1 MAGTRRS
8 WSLAL
13 TGPLAPLADGFID
26 HLTALGYVS
35 SGLAGQRAL
44 FGHLDRWLCAG
55 GLGLGDLT
63 PTVLEQFLEARA
75 AERYVTKLT
84 RSGLKP
90 SMEYLEDL
98 GVYRC
103 PPSPTTMADQI
114 AGGFRRYLAD
124 ERGLGTETGQNYV
137 RVARQFLA
145 SLHSE
150 PELLDEARLG
160 EITAEEVT
168 GFVLARSPELSVA
181 AMQTV
186 VGGLRALLGYLYTAG
201 LTDRT
206 LITAVPAV
214 ARRRQ
219 DLPRC
224 LPDGHVERLLQAC
237 DRTTAVGIR
246 DFAILTV
253 LARLGLRAN
262 EVAALRLDDIDWIAA
277 EVRIR
282 GKGPRMDRLPL
293 PADVGEAL
301 VAYLRHGRPRC
312 ADRRV
317 FIRSC
322 APRRGLSRQ
331 AIGGLVR
338 AASVRAGLPAHGPH
352 RLRHTVATGLLRR
365 GAPLT
370 EIAQLLRHQTVQTA
384 VIYAKVDL
392 DALCELAQPW
402 PGATQ

>member
-1 MAGTRRS
+1 MTAGRRS

-13 TGPLAPLADGFID
+13 TGPLASMAEGFID
-26 HLTALGYVS
+26 HLIALGYVS
-35 SGLAGQRAL
+35 SGLGGQRAL
-44 FGHLDRWLCAG
+44 FGHLDRWLGAG

-63 PTVLEQFLEARA
+63 PTVLEQFLEARTVDG
-75 AERYVTKLT
+75 YTTKLT

-90 SMEYLEDL
+90 SLEYLEHL
-98 GVYRC
+98 GAYES
-103 PPSPTTMADQI
+103 PPSPTTTADRV
-114 AGGFRRYLAD
+114 AGVFRQYLAD
-124 ERGLGTETGQNYV
+124 ERGLGAETAQNYV
-137 RVARQFLA
+137 RVARQFLV
-145 SLHSE
+145 SLN
-150 PELLDEARLG
+150 PELLDEARLA
-160 EITAEEVT
+160 ELTAEEVT

-186 VGGLRALLGYLYTAG
+186 VGGMRALLGYLYMAG
-201 LTDRT
+201 LTDRR
-206 LITAVPAV
+206 LAAAVPAV

-219 DLPRC
+219 ELPRG
-224 LPDGHVERLLQAC
+224 LPDGHVDLLLRAC
-237 DRTTAVGIR
+237 DLATPVGIR

-262 EVAALRLDDIDWIAA
+262 EVAVLRLDDIDWRAG

-282 GKGPRMDRLPL
+282 GKGPRVDRLPL

-301 VAYLRHGRPRC
+301 VDYLTRSRPDC

-322 APRRGLSRQ
+322 APHRGLSRQ

-338 AASVRAGLPAHGPH
+338 AASVRAGLSPHGPH
-352 RLRHTVATGLLRR
+352 RLRHTVATGLLRQ

-370 EIAQLLRHQTVQTA
+370 EIAQLLRHQTVRA
-384 VIYAKVDL
+384 SAIYAKVDFQ
-392 DALCELAQPW
+392 ALSVVAQPW
-402 PGATQ
+402 PGATA

>member
-26 HLTALGYVS
+26 HLTGCGYVS

-44 FGHLDRWLCAG
+44 FGLLDRWLGAG

-75 AERYVTKLT
+75 AEGYATKLT
-84 RSGLKP
+84 MWGLKP
-90 SMEYLEDL
+90 TIGYLEDL

-103 PPSPTTMADQI
+103 PPSPTTTADKI

-124 ERGLGTETGQNYV
+124 ERGLGADTAQNYV
-137 RVARQFLA
+137 RVAQQFLA
-145 SLHSE
+145 WLN
-150 PELLDEARLG
+150 PELVDEACLG

-181 AMQTV
+181 GMQTV

-201 LTDRT
+201 LTDRR
-206 LITAVPAV
+206 LAAAVPTV

-219 DLPRC
+219 ELPRH
-224 LPDGHVERLLQAC
+224 LPDGHVELLLKGC
-237 DRTTAVGIR
+237 DRTTAIGIR

-262 EVAALRLDDIDWIAA
+262 EVAALRLDDIDWRAG

-293 PADVGEAL
+293 AADVGEAL
-301 VAYLRHGRPRC
+301 VDYLRHGRPRC
-312 ADRRV
+312 GDRRV
-317 FIRSC
+317 FIRSF

-370 EIAQLLRHQTVQTA
+370 EIAQLLRHQTARTA

-392 DALCELAQPW
+392 DALRELAQPW

>member
-1 MAGTRRS
+1 MTGSRQG
-8 WSLAL
+8 WSSTL

-26 HLTALGYVS
+26 HLTAIGYVS
-35 SGLAGQRAL
+35 SGLRGQRGL
-44 FGHLDRWLCAG
+44 FAHLDRWLGDG
-55 GLGLGDLT
+55 GLGLEDLT
-63 PTVLEQFLEARA
+63 PAVLGRFLEARA
-75 AERYVTKLT
+75 SAGYGTKLT
-84 RSGLKP
+84 RTGLKP
-90 SMEYLEDL
+90 SLEYLEQL
-98 GVYRC
+98 GPYGS
-103 PPSPTTMADQI
+103 PPPTTTIDQV
-114 AGGFRRYLAD
+114 AGAFRQYLVD
-124 ERGLGTETGQNYV
+124 ERGLCTETAQNYV

-145 SLHSE
+145 GLN
-150 PELLDEARLG
+150 PELVDEARLA

-186 VGGLRALLGYLYTAG
+186 AGGLRALLGYLYTAG
-201 LTDRT
+201 LTERR
-206 LITAVPAV
+206 LAAAVPTV

-219 DLPRC
+219 ELPRH
-224 LPDGHVERLLQAC
+224 LPDGHVELLLKGC

-246 DFAILTV
+246 DIAILTL

-262 EVAALRLDDIDWIAA
+262 EVAALRLDDIDWRAG

-282 GKGPRMDRLPL
+282 GKGPRVDRLPL

-301 VAYLRHGRPRC
+301 VDYLRHGRPC
-312 ADRRV
+312 CGDRRV

-338 AASVRAGLPAHGPH
+338 AASVRAGLFPHGPH

-392 DALCELAQPW
+392 DAICELAQPW

>member
-1 MAGTRRS
+1 MTGRRQG
-8 WSLAL
+8 WSSTL
-13 TGPLAPLADGFID
+13 TGPLAPLADAFID
-26 HLTALGYVS
+26 HLTAIGYVS
-35 SGLAGQRAL
+35 SGVGGQRGL
-44 FGHLDRWLCAG
+44 FAHLDRWLG
-55 GLGLGDLT
+55 DSGLGLEDLT
-63 PTVLEQFLEARA
+63 PAVLERFLEARA
-75 AERYVTKLT
+75 AAGYVTKLT
-84 RSGLKP
+84 STGLKP
-90 SMEYLEDL
+90 SLQYLEQL
-98 GVYRC
+98 GLYRS
-103 PPSPTTMADQI
+103 PPSPTTTIDQV
-114 AGGFRRYLAD
+114 AGAFRQYLVD
-124 ERGLGTETGQNYV
+124 ERGLGTETAQNYV

-145 SLHSE
+145 RLN
-150 PELLDEARLG
+150 PELVDEARIA

-201 LTDRT
+201 LTERR
-206 LITAVPAV
+206 LAAAVPTV

-219 DLPRC
+219 ELPRH
-224 LPDGHVERLLQAC
+224 LPDGHVELLLKGC

-246 DFAILTV
+246 DVAILTL

-262 EVAALRLDDIDWIAA
+262 EVAALRLDDIDWRAG

-282 GKGPRMDRLPL
+282 GKGPRVDRLPL

-301 VAYLRHGRPRC
+301 VDYLRHGRPRC
-312 ADRRV
+312 GDRRV

-322 APRRGLSRQ
+322 APRQGLSRQ

-338 AASVRAGLPAHGPH
+338 AASVRAGLFPHGPH

-365 GAPLT
+365 GAPLM
-370 EIAQLLRHQTVQTA
+370 EVAQLLRHQTVQTA